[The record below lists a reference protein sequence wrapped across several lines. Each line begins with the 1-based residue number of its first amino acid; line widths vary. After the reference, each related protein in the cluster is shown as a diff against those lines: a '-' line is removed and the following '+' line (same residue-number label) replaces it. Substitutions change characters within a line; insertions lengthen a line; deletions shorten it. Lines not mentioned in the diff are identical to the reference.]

1 MNKPLLALAPL
12 LLLTPFVQAD
22 ELDKSR
28 VAAGARRLAHVD
40 VGSSVRWINAA
51 LVDVAKDALNP
62 EAQMDALVIDATRAA
77 DALFGGLERPL
88 RALRSDAR

>member
-12 LLLTPFVQAD
+12 LLLTPSVQAD
-22 ELDKSR
+22 ELDKNR

-51 LVDVAKDALNP
+51 LVDAAKDALNP